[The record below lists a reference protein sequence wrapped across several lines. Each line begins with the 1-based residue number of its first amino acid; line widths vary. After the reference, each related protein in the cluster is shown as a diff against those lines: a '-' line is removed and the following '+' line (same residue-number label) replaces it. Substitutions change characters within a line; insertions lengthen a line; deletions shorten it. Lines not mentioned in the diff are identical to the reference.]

1 MNREDFFF
9 SWHMIIRGNTEETLQ
24 CLDSLQ
30 GLYDECIIA
39 VDSRE
44 DSDEVFEA
52 LKLYPHT
59 FPYRQVF
66 NEFGRYDLAR
76 QDALDRCS
84 SKATYIGWCDH
95 DEVLVSPKPREARE
109 WLIQNQPDAVDIGL
123 HYLGDIGGH
132 IAGQTYYRTR
142 IWKRAVER
150 RWGRPCHEHPIP
162 VNGVDSPVVYQG
174 MVLNHIKRDN
184 TAYRADHHIELMEK
198 EIQGGNIGWVF
209 YQAREYRFKENREM
223 AIQKYHEYLMTGHET
238 DRERAIFEVIPLFDN
253 ENGTEWPRVKSFMET
268 LPFEH
273 PVTVEYLAVAN
284 YWDQNIDLA
293 KSLHARAKALDSN
306 NRFGW
311 IQKNDQYMS

>member
-1 MNREDFFF
+1 MNRDEFFF

-52 LKLYPHT
+52 LKIYPKT
-59 FPYRQVF
+59 YPYRQVF
-66 NEFGRYDLAR
+66 ADFGRYDLAR

-84 SKATYIGWCDH
+84 EKATYIGWCDH

-109 WLIQNQPDAVDIGL
+109 WLLQNQPDAVDIGL

-132 IAGQTYYRTR
+132 VSGHTYYRTR
-142 IWKRAVER
+142 IWKKSVER

-162 VNGVDSPVVYQG
+162 VNGLDNPVIYQG

-184 TAYRADHHIELMEK
+184 SAYRADHHIELMQK
-198 EIQGGNIGWVF
+198 EIESGNIGWIF
-209 YQAREYRFKENREM
+209 YQAREYRFKGEIDM
-223 AIQKYHEYLMTGHET
+223 AIKRYRDYLETGHT
-238 DRERAIFEVIPLFDN
+238 ADRERALFEAIPLFDTP
-253 ENGTEWPRVKSFMET
+253 NGTHWPKVKSFMES

-273 PVTVEYLAVAN
+273 PVSLEYLAVAL
-284 YWDQNIDLA
+284 YWEGDHEQA
-293 KSLHARAKALDSN
+293 KSLHAKAKELDPGN
-306 NRFGW
+306 QFAW
-311 IQKNDQYMS
+311 IRNNDQYMQ